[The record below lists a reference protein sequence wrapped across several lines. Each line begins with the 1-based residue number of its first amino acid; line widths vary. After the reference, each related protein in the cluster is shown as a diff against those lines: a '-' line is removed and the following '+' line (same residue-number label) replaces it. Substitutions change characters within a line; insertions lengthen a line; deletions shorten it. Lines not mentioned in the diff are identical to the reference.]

1 MTAKAP
7 QRAETEGAVTTA
19 APARPRLSLVKPPA
33 GTAPRP
39 RADLYRALREAAAH
53 ATFHTG
59 AAGIHAPY
67 DHWTGA
73 SDGTA
78 TTLLA
83 DGTRLIH
90 TPDDGLTAY
99 QHCPHGWGHAR
110 QVDDQQQL
118 NAFHADT
125 TACHTHTPGPG
136 RPAADTPTEHPHG

>member
-7 QRAETEGAVTTA
+7 QRAEQKSAVTPA
-19 APARPRLSLVKPPA
+19 APARPRLSLVTPA
-33 GTAPRP
+33 GPAPQP
-39 RADLYRALREAAAH
+39 RADLYRALREAAAT
-53 ATFHTG
+53 AALHTG
-59 AAGIHAPY
+59 TAGIHAPY

-90 TPDDGLTAY
+90 TPDHGLTAY

-118 NAFHADT
+118 DAFHTDT
-125 TACHTHTPGPG
+125 AACRTHSSG
-136 RPAADTPTEHPHG
+136 RPAADQPTEHPHG